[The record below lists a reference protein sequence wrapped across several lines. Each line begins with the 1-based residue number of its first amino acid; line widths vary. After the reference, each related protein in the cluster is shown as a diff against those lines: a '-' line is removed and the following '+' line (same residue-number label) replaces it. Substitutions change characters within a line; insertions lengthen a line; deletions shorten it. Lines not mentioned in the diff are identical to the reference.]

1 MKTSFNEKHRPRF
14 ARLGILLFLLAGAG
28 TLARAAPEPSRD
40 VVVEELVAEALQNN
54 PDIQAAA
61 RELDAARSRV
71 SPAGAL
77 DDPMLELGVLNL
89 PVRSPSFR
97 REEMTMKM
105 VGLAQRLPYPGKR
118 ALRRGVAEKE
128 ADAMANNLQEM
139 SNRVAREVK
148 VAFLELGLVDETLRL
163 VDRNRRV
170 LEQFLA
176 IAEARYRV
184 GQGSQADVLKAQ
196 TQLSRMIDEQIKMER
211 ERPMIE
217 AELNRALGRGA
228 AAPAVKTQPPRARQV
243 ALRLDELREQARVH
257 RAQLRAQTDTI
268 ARNDKMIEL
277 ARKDY
282 YPDFDLRFSYGQR
295 DNFEEMRRDDMIS
308 FTVAINLP
316 IWRGEKRDPRVAEAV
331 SMREQATR
339 MYAARVNEINAML
352 RQQVSTAEQSLK
364 SVRLYET
371 GILPQSRLA
380 VEAALAAYKVNRV
393 DFFTLLDN
401 QMTVFNYEIAHAAG
415 LTAYDKALA
424 EIEFLTG
431 KTLF

>member
-1 MKTSFNEKHRPRF
+1 MRTLFRENSRLRL
-14 ARLGILLFLLAGAG
+14 ARCAILLLAGAG
-28 TLARAAPEPSRD
+28 ACVHAAPEPPRD
-40 VVVEELVAEALQNN
+40 AIVRELVAEALQNN

-61 RELDAARSRV
+61 RELDAARSRI

-77 DDPMLELGVLNL
+77 DDPMLELGVVNL
-89 PVRSPSFR
+89 PARSPSFR

-105 VGLAQRLPYPGKR
+105 IGLAQRLPYPGKR
-118 ALRRGVAEKE
+118 ALRRELAKKD
-128 ADAMANNLQEM
+128 ADAMANNLQEI

-148 VAFLELGLVDETLRL
+148 VAYLDLGLVDETLRL
-163 VDRNRRV
+163 VDRNKRV
-170 LEQFLA
+170 LEQFLS
-176 IAEARYRV
+176 IAEARYGV

-217 AELNRALGRGA
+217 AELIRALGRGA
-228 AAPAVKTQPPRARQV
+228 AARAVKTQPPRAHPV

-257 RAQLRAQTDTI
+257 RAQLLAQQNTI
-268 ARNDKMIEL
+268 ARNDKMLEL

-295 DNFEEMRRDDMIS
+295 DNFEDMRRDDMIS

-316 IWRGEKRDPRVAEAV
+316 VWRAEKRDPRVAEAV
-331 SMREQATR
+331 AMREQATR
-339 MYAARVNEINAML
+339 MYEARLNEINAML
-352 RQQVSTAEQSLK
+352 RQQVATAEQSLK
-364 SVRLYET
+364 SARLYET
-371 GILPQSRLA
+371 GIVPQARLA
-380 VEAALAAYKVNRV
+380 VEAALAAYQVNRV

-401 QMTVFNYEIAHAAG
+401 QMTVFTYEIAHAAS
-415 LTAYDKALA
+415 LTGQNKALA